1 MPTSRDGTRYRLNK
15 PVLYRVCI
23 LLCALLCPSMA
34 SAEWHQRQL
43 DLMGTRISL
52 ELWHD
57 QATLATRCAEQV
69 FDEMRR
75 IEALMSTYL
84 DASEISF
91 INNNAAISAIDISA
105 EMHHILE
112 KSLYFSRVSD
122 GAFDISYAS
131 VGYAYDYRERQQ
143 PDQASVAAKLPAID
157 YRHIELAENR
167 VRFLHSGVR
176 IDLGGIA
183 KGYAVDRA
191 VEIVSQCGIS
201 QAMISAGGDSRII
214 GDRGGRPWMIGIQH
228 PRDPSAIALRVPLSE
243 TAVST
248 SGDYERFFIEDGERI
263 HHIIDPATGRSAK
276 KSWSATVTGPD
287 AMTTDA
293 LSTTIFILG
302 AAKGLALIESLD
314 GIDAII
320 IDSAGKLHYSSGFK
334 SPETD
339 G

>member
-23 LLCALLCPSMA
+23 LLCALLCPTLA
-34 SAEWHQRQL
+34 TADWHQRQL

-112 KSLYFSRVSD
+112 KSLFFSRVSD

-131 VGYAYDYRERQQ
+131 VTQMHGPVQVKIEVVTPAEYSLNQNYPNPFNPQTIISYE
-143 PDQASVAAKLPAID
+143 LP
-157 YRHIELAENR
+157 EPE
-167 VRFLHSGVR
+167 
-176 IDLGGIA
+176 
-183 KGYAVDRA
+183 
-191 VEIVSQCGIS
+191 
-201 QAMISAGGDSRII
+201 
-214 GDRGGRPWMIGIQH
+214 
-228 PRDPSAIALRVPLSE
+228 
-243 TAVST
+243 
-248 SGDYERFFIEDGERI
+248 
-263 HHIIDPATGRSAK
+263 PA
-276 KSWSATVTGPD
+276 
-287 AMTTDA
+287 
-293 LSTTIFILG
+293 
-302 AAKGLALIESLD
+302 
-314 GIDAII
+314 
-320 IDSAGKLHYSSGFK
+320 
-334 SPETD
+334 
-339 G
+339 

>member
-1 MPTSRDGTRYRLNK
+1 
-15 PVLYRVCI
+15 
-23 LLCALLCPSMA
+23 MA
-34 SAEWHQRQL
+34 SADWHQRQL

-57 QATLATRCAEQV
+57 EATLAARCAEQV

-183 KGYAVDRA
+183 KGYAV
-191 VEIVSQCGIS
+191 
-201 QAMISAGGDSRII
+201 
-214 GDRGGRPWMIGIQH
+214 GR
-228 PRDPSAIALRVPLSE
+228 
-243 TAVST
+243 
-248 SGDYERFFIEDGERI
+248 
-263 HHIIDPATGRSAK
+263 
-276 KSWSATVTGPD
+276 
-287 AMTTDA
+287 
-293 LSTTIFILG
+293 
-302 AAKGLALIESLD
+302 
-314 GIDAII
+314 
-320 IDSAGKLHYSSGFK
+320 
-334 SPETD
+334 
-339 G
+339 